1 MEINSNCFET
11 FPVLRTP
18 RLELREILPEDA
30 QAIYE
35 MRANG
40 RVNQF
45 IPRPQMTRY
54 EAARELV
61 EKTRNAYQDKQVIGW
76 AGVLRD
82 QQKIIGTCGFNSIDR
97 YNLRAEIGGEMD
109 VKYWGKHIA
118 QEAVEAILHYGLN
131 TMNLQT
137 IEAKVS
143 PDNRGAIYVMEQ
155 LGFVKEAHFKNRVY
169 FNDRFDDMAVYTLHK
184 GNEKFTRI

>member
-1 MEINSNCFET
+1 MEINSDCFET
-11 FPVLRTP
+11 FPVLRTH
-18 RLELREILPEDA
+18 RLELRELLPEDA

-45 IPRPQMTRY
+45 IPRPRMTEY
-54 EAARELV
+54 EAAEELV
-61 EKTRNAYQDKQVIGW
+61 EKTRTAYQNKQVIGW

-82 QQKIIGTCGFNSIDR
+82 QKKIIGTCGFNSIDR

-118 QEAVEAILHYGLN
+118 QEAVEAILNYGLN
-131 TMNLQT
+131 TMNLHT

-143 PDNRGAIYVMEQ
+143 PNNRGAIYVMEQ
-155 LGFVKEAHFKNRVY
+155 LGFVKEAHFKNRIY
-169 FNDRFDDMAVYTLHK
+169 FNSMFDDMAVYTLHK
-184 GNEKFTRI
+184 GAEKFTRI